1 MEMPANHLGPIPEEV
16 KAVPEENTPP
26 PEEPILLN
34 ELFSQAGRD
43 LDALFPD
50 PQMKRLLKDVV
61 KNRQKNERF
70 LKTIRTETASVEED
84 ESPESP

>member
-1 MEMPANHLGPIPEEV
+1 MEMPANHSGPLSEEV
-16 KAVPEENTPP
+16 KVVPGESTPP
-26 PEEPILLN
+26 LEEPILLN

-70 LKTIRTETASVEED
+70 LKTIRTDTAPVEED